1 MTTGKDSD
9 IYKKTAARLVAATEC
24 GIKISALSNATKI
37 NYHKLSSVAFGDRRK
52 CYGYSASLTDDE
64 CARINNAL
72 DNIKNAI

>member
-24 GIKISALSNATKI
+24 GIKISAISIATKI

-52 CYGYSASLTDDE
+52 CYGYPATLDNDQCE
-64 CARINNAL
+64 RINKAL